1 MKIVQLFLYT
11 SFSQYF
17 LKRKQSKKKRKK
29 ERKKTVKELNQHIF
43 YTALMQRIPQ
53 FILTKE
59 QT

>member
-17 LKRKQSKKKRKK
+17 IKIKQSKKKKK

>member
-17 LKRKQSKKKRKK
+17 LKRKQSKKKKK